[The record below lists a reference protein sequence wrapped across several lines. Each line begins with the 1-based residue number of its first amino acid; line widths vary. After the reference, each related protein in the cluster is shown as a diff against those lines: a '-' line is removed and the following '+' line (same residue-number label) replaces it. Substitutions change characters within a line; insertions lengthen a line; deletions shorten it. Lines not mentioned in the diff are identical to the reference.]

1 MAKCKILIS
10 ALVQVTAWCAQSKL
24 TKILDTLL
32 PKYQAWMSVS
42 RCPLCLTFDRE
53 GTVSCTGC
61 RSIRRIRD
69 IFCGGFLLRSQEGRA
84 VEALRSCVGALTDLA
99 EVAAPELEKEKRES
113 GPAEAP
119 IVVGNAAGPLGVPR
133 APVVGRLIEADKE
146 AAEIVKTEEDEKK
159 EEEATP
165 GVRELKAEETGS
177 ENKEGGEVADEPKKK
192 KKRRHKTQGSG
203 QKDQNRKK
211 KEKKEKEVK

>member
-1 MAKCKILIS
+1 M
-10 ALVQVTAWCAQSKL
+10 
-24 TKILDTLL
+24 
-32 PKYQAWMSVS
+32 
-42 RCPLCLTFDRE
+42 
-53 GTVSCTGC
+53 
-61 RSIRRIRD
+61 
-69 IFCGGFLLRSQEGRA
+69 
-84 VEALRSCVGALTDLA
+84 GALTDLA

-211 KEKKEKEVK
+211 KEKKEKEVKKEEKAKTPTPEEEVVEEPPTEAQAESPPIPPEVPAKDPLA